1 MDLNVNINGIKFK
14 TPLILASGHITEAAD
29 FFLKAKN
36 HGCSGMVTR
45 SLKRQI
51 PPDRKQTPSP
61 RYAIFDQDSM
71 LNCEWGNERQW
82 EYWRDFGI
90 KAVKDTGSPII
101 MSLSG
106 REVQGCYQLINAFDE
121 LNVDAYEINI
131 SCPHSGLLNGNLNIN
146 DGHLLAVL
154 KQIRFA
160 TKTPIWI
167 KLSYS
172 PFIAEMA
179 KIAESEGADVIVC
192 TNTIGPGMLLDI
204 ETSKPKLGI
213 KGGRG
218 GLSGKAI
225 FPIAL
230 GCIYEISQAVKIP
243 IIGVG
248 GISSAEDTV
257 QMFMAGAS
265 AVQLYTAPA
274 LKGFKIFK
282 SIVEG
287 LENFF
292 LRHPQYSSLSSLVG
306 ISHQWTKE
314 SQFSS
319 PRPDVIAEKCGGCK
333 KCYNSCN
340 FGAIE
345 FKQTKGKTIAVIN
358 EKCVGCNVCADICPP
373 KYKAIQASY

>member
-1 MDLNVNINGIKFK
+1 MDLSVNVNGIKFK

-45 SLKRQI
+45 SLKQQI

-101 MSLSG
+101 ISLSG
-106 REVQGCYQLINAFDE
+106 REIQGCYQLINAFDE
-121 LNVDAYEINI
+121 LNVDAYEVNI

-154 KQIRFA
+154 KQIRL
-160 TKTPIWI
+160 TTETPIWI

-172 PFIAEMA
+172 PFITEMA
-179 KIAESEGADVIVC
+179 KIAESEGADAIVC
-192 TNTIGPGMLLDI
+192 TNTIGPGILLDI

-230 GCIYEISQAVKIP
+230 GCVYEISQAVKIP

-248 GISSAEDTV
+248 GVSSAEDTI

-274 LKGFKIFK
+274 LKGVAVFRD
-282 SIVEG
+282 IVTG
-287 LENFF
+287 LKQF
-292 LRHPQYSSLSSLVG
+292 LTNHEYSSLAELVG
-306 ISHQWTKE
+306 ISHQWAKE
-314 SQFSS
+314 NQFSS
-319 PRPDVIAEKCGGCK
+319 PRPNIIAENCRGCK
-333 KCYNSCN
+333 KCHDSCN
-340 FGAIE
+340 FNAID
-345 FKQTKGKTIAVIN
+345 FRQMDRRVIASIN
-358 EKCVGCNVCADICPP
+358 ENCIACNACVGICEH
-373 KYKAIQASY
+373 KAIQDSY